1 MTVSLN
7 LMTLTVSLNLKWIKT
22 LKNFSD
28 VDCGDKTWDYGEDYK
43 PIPRK
48 RERGDLESSE

>member
-1 MTVSLN
+1 M
-7 LMTLTVSLNLKWIKT
+7 
-22 LKNFSD
+22 KNFSG

-43 PIPRK
+43 PIPTK